1 MSPRFCAITWRAVLV
16 ESHEISRSSLP
27 MLLVEI
33 RRVCVVPVLLK
44 LLTEDTFC
52 CEFLLRNKKHVI
64 EIIQA
69 RLITQREVVKM
80 IKHICHLLGLNKNTI
95 TEDNFWC

>member
-27 MLLVEI
+27 MLVEI

-80 IKHICHLLGLNKNTI
+80 IKHICHLLGLNKN
-95 TEDNFWC
+95 NNH